1 MPIHHKIIKNQFPDM
16 QASIAELNG
25 TKINVGCLEG
35 EHAWLASIHEYGC
48 NIKPKNGGYL
58 TVPCCKEAYQRSAR
72 SFPDLFVYTAKSGT
86 KWLARK
92 KGNSIQV
99 MYALMKSVKIPE
111 RAFLRGGFDAHAED
125 VIEQAEAVIG
135 DVINGAMSVDLFSEM
150 VGQLLSS
157 QIKEYAID
165 LKSPPKSPMT
175 IASENGKSNPLVDT
189 GDMIGSITYEVT
201 K

>member
-1 MPIHHKIIKNQFPDM
+1 MAIHHKIIKNKFPDM
-16 QASIAELNG
+16 QAAIAELNG
-25 TKINVGCLEG
+25 TKINVGALKG

-48 NIKPKNGGYL
+48 NITPKNGGYL

-72 SFPDLFVYTAKSGT
+72 SFSDLFVYTAKSGT

-125 VIEQAEAVIG
+125 IIKQTEVVIG
-135 DVINGAMSVDLFSEM
+135 DVINGTMSVDYFFKMIGL
-150 VGQLLSS
+150 QLASK
-157 QIKEYAID
+157 IKEFAVD

-189 GDMIGSITYEVT
+189 GDMIEGITYEVE

>member
-48 NIKPKNGGYL
+48 KIPVTDKMRAFLNHQGIHLKPS
-58 TVPCCKEAYQRSAR
+58 TTMIV
-72 SFPDLFVYTAKSGT
+72 
-86 KWLARK
+86 
-92 KGNSIQV
+92 
-99 MYALMKSVKIPE
+99 IPE
-111 RAFLRGGFDAHAED
+111 RAFLRGGFDEYAED
-125 VIEQAEAVIG
+125 VIDSAEPLMADVIG
-135 DVINGAMSVDLFSEM
+135 GTMSVDQLSELIGLM
-150 VGQLLSS
+150 LSS
-157 QIKEYAID
+157 KIKEFAVD
-165 LKSPPKSPMT
+165 LKSPPNSSMT
-175 IASENGKSNPLVDT
+175 IERKGSSNPLVDT

>member
-48 NIKPKNGGYL
+48 KIPVTDKMRAFLHYQGIHLKPS
-58 TVPCCKEAYQRSAR
+58 T
-72 SFPDLFVYTAKSGT
+72 TM
-86 KWLARK
+86 
-92 KGNSIQV
+92 II
-99 MYALMKSVKIPE
+99 IPE
-111 RAFLRGGFDAHAED
+111 RAFLRGGFDEYAED
-125 VIEQAEAVIG
+125 VIDSAEPLMADVIG
-135 DVINGAMSVDLFSEM
+135 GTMSVDQLSELIGLM
-150 VGQLLSS
+150 LSS
-157 QIKEYAID
+157 KIKEFAVD
-165 LKSPPKSPMT
+165 LKSPPNSSMT
-175 IASENGKSNPLVDT
+175 IERKGSSNPLVDT